1 MGDGFISTVVV
12 LKGQLHTS
20 VSKKI
25 QSRIGAWGQD
35 CFKLGGFWASNRPG
49 SPRGLRCRAFC
60 TVSVAAIVISS
71 SFPIFPF
78 CSYLL
83 SLTICNDGELHFPLQ
98 EAKTGL
104 LEEMISALGA

>member
-1 MGDGFISTVVV
+1 MFLCLDHMGDGFISTVVV

-25 QSRIGAWGQD
+25 QNRVGAWEQD
-35 CFKLGGFWASNRPG
+35 CFKLGGFWAPNRPG
-49 SPRGLRCRAFC
+49 LGLQSGLRCRAFC

-71 SFPIFPF
+71 SFPIFPL

-83 SLTICNDGELHFPLQ
+83 SLTIYNDDELHFPLQ
-98 EAKTGL
+98 EART
-104 LEEMISALGA
+104 